1 MLAGVAEL
9 VDALDSK
16 SSNSNVV
23 RVRFPPPV
31 QNKIIREAI
40 QKVASLYLS
49 LKLYKQILPLISGFE
64 SRILRITGFHGYQRM
79 TLVWKGWLFKFY
91 PQTTGFESGFT
102 RLTGLTITSLV

>member
-40 QKVASLYLS
+40 QKVASFSCAVHGNQLGGAS
-49 LKLYKQILPLISGFE
+49 PLW
-64 SRILRITGFHGYQRM
+64 GY
-79 TLVWKGWLFKFY
+79 V
-91 PQTTGFESGFT
+91 
-102 RLTGLTITSLV
+102 IANH

>member
-40 QKVASLYLS
+40 QKVASLFIVS
-49 LKLYKQILPLISGFE
+49 VIKK
-64 SRILRITGFHGYQRM
+64 R
-79 TLVWKGWLFKFY
+79 
-91 PQTTGFESGFT
+91 
-102 RLTGLTITSLV
+102 

>member
-31 QNKIIREAI
+31 QNKRKRLSEKTAFF
-40 QKVASLYLS
+40 YLS
-49 LKLYKQILPLISGFE
+49 LKFYKQILP
-64 SRILRITGFHGYQRM
+64 
-79 TLVWKGWLFKFY
+79 V
-91 PQTTGFESGFT
+91 TTGFESGFT

>member
-40 QKVASLYLS
+40 QRVVSFFYF
-49 LKLYKQILPLISGFE
+49 LKLKRDKFPEDYLFIFLTSEYYLIISAFA
-64 SRILRITGFHGYQRM
+64 
-79 TLVWKGWLFKFY
+79 K
-91 PQTTGFESGFT
+91 
-102 RLTGLTITSLV
+102 